1 MLYKTTIF
9 NKKVTWLSNSIA
21 IISENLSFSGKD
33 WMSVGLCKKVDD
45 DIQNNTLP
53 INRDTKF
60 PYSALCKSFGLITN
74 HPLESEIEEKL
85 SSVSWQWGPLIL

>member
-1 MLYKTTIF
+1 
-9 NKKVTWLSNSIA
+9 
-21 IISENLSFSGKD
+21 
-33 WMSVGLCKKVDD
+33 MSVGLCKKVDD

-85 SSVSWQWGPLIL
+85 SSVS